1 MSLHKNVD
9 LPKRIYAFLRSFH
22 HIYNSLSKRIGLSV
36 NMNPHLNI
44 PLYKDST
51 VNTMANTNGIDVTI
65 LRVIEKYKKHLSIK
79 LIKTM
84 KIR

>member
-1 MSLHKNVD
+1 
-9 LPKRIYAFLRSFH
+9 
-22 HIYNSLSKRIGLSV
+22 
-36 NMNPHLNI
+36 MNPHLNI